1 MKIVLLPS
9 LITVLGSAC
18 FAQSTASRPP
28 EKAQIMLLG
37 STHFGQEGMYKN
49 SPDAD
54 LFSQKRQAEVADV
67 NERLRRFNP
76 DLILIEREP
85 EEQHTVDSLYALF
98 KTNRLKLNDLAYGRS
113 EQYQFAFNLG
123 KQLNLDRIY
132 GVDFY
137 NGTSTRILS
146 EGSNI
151 DVYLQAL
158 GQFSAKGREVDTRF
172 KAGTLSVNE
181 YLRILNSPEILD
193 LTYRT
198 LLIAPARVREGH
210 FAKPDASIDTT
221 QVDSRY
227 IGAEFSAHFYR
238 RELKIYSNIVMTQLA
253 QRKSRIL
260 VVMGQRH
267 AAVLTRIFADD
278 PEFQVVPVGGYLK

>member
-1 MKIVLLPS
+1 MKIVFLPPLLL
-9 LITVLGSAC
+9 LIGSGC
-18 FAQSTASRPP
+18 FAQSTPSLPP

-49 SPDAD
+49 SPNAD
-54 LFSQKRQAEVADV
+54 LFSPKRQAEVAEV

-85 EEQHTVDSLYALF
+85 EEQPTVDSLYALF
-98 KTNRLKLNDLAYGRS
+98 KANRLKLSDLAYGRS
-113 EQYQFAFNLG
+113 EQYQFAFTLG

-146 EGSNI
+146 EGRNI

-158 GQFSAKGREVDTRF
+158 GQFSAKGREVDAQF
-172 KAGTLSVNE
+172 KADSLSVNE
-181 YLRILNSPEILD
+181 YLRILNSSEILD

-198 LLIAPARVREGH
+198 LFVAPARVRDGH
-210 FAKPDASIDTT
+210 FTKPDASIDTT
-221 QVDSRY
+221 RVDSRY
-227 IGAEFSAHFYR
+227 IGAEFSAHLYR
-238 RELKIYSNIVMTQLA
+238 RELKIYSNIVTTQLA
-253 QRKSRIL
+253 RRKSRIL

-278 PEFQVVPVGGYLK
+278 PEFQVVPVGSYLK